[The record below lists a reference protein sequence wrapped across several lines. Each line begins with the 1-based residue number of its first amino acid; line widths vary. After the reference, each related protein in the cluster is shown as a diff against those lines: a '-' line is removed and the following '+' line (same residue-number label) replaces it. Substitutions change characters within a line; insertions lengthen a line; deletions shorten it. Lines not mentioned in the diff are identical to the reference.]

1 MNILFLHRNFPAQFR
16 HLAAHFAR
24 NPENKVV
31 FITGREDGGIP
42 GIYKAIYKLKREPNP
57 NIHHYLKFFEESILH
72 GQAAASAAIGL
83 KSQGFIPDVIYGHS
97 WGPTLYMKDIF
108 PDSPMLGYFEWY
120 YRDHDSDVDFEVDG
134 NVPVDTKLCVRTKS
148 SPMLMDLISC
158 DKGIVPTYWQLSQF
172 PEDLQDK
179 LTVLH
184 DGIDPN
190 YFVPK
195 PGTKVVLPHL
205 NLDLS
210 HVNEL
215 VTYVTRG
222 MEPYRGFPQF
232 MEAISILLEKRPNCH
247 VIIVGEDR
255 VCYGRMLSGGKTYK
269 QEMLEKLSLDL
280 SRVHFTGYL
289 SYEQYL
295 TVLQASSVHIYLTY
309 PFVLSWSMIESMSA
323 GCIVLGSS
331 TPPVKEI
338 IQDGVNG
345 FLADFHSPQEFA
357 EKAYEILDNQ
367 EKLQHIRY
375 AARETV
381 IKNYA
386 LQNLLPKQVQII
398 TDLAKTKQL
407 ITV

>member
-1 MNILFLHRNFPAQFR
+1 
-16 HLAAHFAR
+16 
-24 NPENKVV
+24 
-31 FITGREDGGIP
+31 
-42 GIYKAIYKLKREPNP
+42 
-57 NIHHYLKFFEESILH
+57 
-72 GQAAASAAIGL
+72 
-83 KSQGFIPDVIYGHS
+83 
-97 WGPTLYMKDIF
+97 
-108 PDSPMLGYFEWY
+108 
-120 YRDHDSDVDFEVDG
+120 
-134 NVPVDTKLCVRTKS
+134 
-148 SPMLMDLISC
+148 
-158 DKGIVPTYWQLSQF
+158 
-172 PEDLQDK
+172 
-179 LTVLH
+179 
-184 DGIDPN
+184 
-190 YFVPK
+190 
-195 PGTKVVLPHL
+195 
-205 NLDLS
+205 
-210 HVNEL
+210 
-215 VTYVTRG
+215 
-222 MEPYRGFPQF
+222 